1 MTYDRFLK
9 IALGLQKI
17 ERVIQTLYDNGL
29 DITNFVDP
37 YYTIISELLLEVYGE
52 EGHDW
57 FSWFCYENN
66 FGTGGLTAND
76 KEGNPIC
83 HSFESLYEYL
93 EVNCKK

>member
-29 DITNFVDP
+29 DIMNFVDP

-57 FSWFCYENN
+57 FSWFCYEND
-66 FGTGGLTAND
+66 FGTGGLSAKD
-76 KEGNPIC
+76 KKGNPIC

-93 EVNCKK
+93 ELNCKK

>member
-9 IALGLQKI
+9 IALGLQTI